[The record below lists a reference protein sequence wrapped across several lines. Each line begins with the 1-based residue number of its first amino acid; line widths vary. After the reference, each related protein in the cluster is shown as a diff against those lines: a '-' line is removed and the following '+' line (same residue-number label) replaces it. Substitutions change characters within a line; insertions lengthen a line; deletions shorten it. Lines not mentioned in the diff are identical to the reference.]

1 MRSVGTTLL
10 GLLLSQIMAATFAFA
25 QATADSPRSLSGADL
40 EPIADIVQAQIKA
53 GEIPGAAVL
62 IGNRG
67 RVIYRRAFG
76 YRALGPEKLPMKEDT
91 VFDLASLTKVIA
103 TTTAVMQLAE
113 NGRLRLEDPISK
125 YWPALGANGKESIT
139 VRQLLTHY
147 SGLGPDLN
155 LEQAW
160 SGYSAALKKIVAQR
174 PMFPPG
180 SRFLYSDI
188 DFEILGELVRRV
200 SGQPLDAY
208 CERHIFRPL
217 GMNHTGFR
225 PSPAERDRIA
235 PTEYVEGKLRWG
247 QVHDPTAYRMG
258 GVAGHAGLFSN
269 ADDLAIFA
277 QMLLDEGTY
286 KGVRILRP
294 RTVEEITAPKS
305 PPTGTRLRG
314 LGWDIGAPF
323 ASNRDE
329 LPAAGSYGHTGYT
342 GTLIWID
349 PVSKTYVV
357 VLTSRLY
364 PDGKGDAEPLR
375 IRIMALVSAALG
387 PLSAKEV
394 LAARPSLASYYES
407 TNGNGKRLYDG
418 KVATGADVLEREQ
431 FAPLRGK
438 RVGLITNASGVDSAG
453 KRLIDRMYKTPGVR
467 LAAIFSPEH
476 GLYGNLDEK
485 VASGVEPATGLPLFS
500 LYGDVE
506 RPTDRM
512 LEGIDVLVFD
522 VQDTGARFYTYAT
535 TMAYAMEAVAKKGI
549 GFYVLDR
556 PNPLSGAMVQGPVMD
571 KDLKSFV
578 GYFPMPVRHGMTVGE
593 LAEMFN
599 VENKIGAKLHVIR
612 MRGYKRGEWYDDT
625 GLQWAVPSP
634 NLRTLTEATLYP
646 GVAMVEGANVSVGRG
661 TETPFE
667 LLGAPWIDG
676 TKLAAYLNHRR
687 IQGVSFQ
694 PVDFTPNASSYKNQA
709 CHGIRIVLI
718 DRQALDSPA
727 LGIEIADALYR
738 LYPTEFQI
746 DKTLEMIGSRRVLKA
761 INDGEDPRSIERQWQ
776 VSLAEFR
783 KLRAR
788 YLLY

>member
-1 MRSVGTTLL
+1 
-10 GLLLSQIMAATFAFA
+10 
-25 QATADSPRSLSGADL
+25 
-40 EPIADIVQAQIKA
+40 
-53 GEIPGAAVL
+53 
-62 IGNRG
+62 
-67 RVIYRRAFG
+67 
-76 YRALGPEKLPMKEDT
+76 MKEDT

-113 NGRLRLEDPISK
+113 NGRLRLEDPISE
-125 YWPALGANGKESIT
+125 YWPALAANGKESIT
-139 VRQLLTHY
+139 VRELLTHY

-160 SGYSAALKKIVAQR
+160 SGYRAALKKIVAQR
-174 PMFPPG
+174 PTFPPG
-180 SRFLYSDI
+180 ARFLYSDI

-200 SGQPLDAY
+200 SGQSLDAY

-217 GMNHTGFR
+217 KMNHTGFKPP
-225 PSPAERDRIA
+225 PSERDRIA

-247 QVHDPTAYRMG
+247 QVHDPTAYRMD

-277 QMLLDEGTY
+277 QMLLDGGSY
-286 KGVRILRP
+286 KGARILRP
-294 RTVEEITAPKS
+294 RTVEEITAPQS
-305 PPTGTRLRG
+305 PPNGMRLRG

-329 LPAAGSYGHTGYT
+329 LAPAGSYGHTGYT

-349 PVSKTYVV
+349 PVSKTYVI

-364 PDGKGDAEPLR
+364 PDGKGDAEALR
-375 IRIMALVSAALG
+375 IRIVALVSAALG
-387 PLSAKEV
+387 PLSDAQV

-407 TNGNGKRLYDG
+407 TKGNGKKLYDG
-418 KVATGADVLEREQ
+418 KVATGADVLAAER
-431 FAPLRGK
+431 FAPLKGL

-453 KRLIDRMYKTPGVR
+453 TRLIDRMYKTPGVR

-476 GLYGNLDEK
+476 GLYGNLDDK

-500 LYGDVE
+500 LYGGVE
-506 RPTDRM
+506 RPTDAM

-522 VQDTGARFYTYAT
+522 VQDAGVRFYTYAT
-535 TMAYAMEAVAKKGI
+535 TMAYAMEAAAKKGI
-549 GFYVLDR
+549 EFYVLDR
-556 PNPLSGAMVQGPVMD
+556 PNPLSGAMVQGPMMD

-599 VENKIGAKLHVIR
+599 AENRIGAKLHVIR

-625 GLQWAVPSP
+625 ELQWMNPSP

-667 LLGAPWIDG
+667 LLGAPWTDG
-676 TKLAAYLNHRR
+676 KKLAAYLNQRK
-687 IQGVSFQ
+687 IPGVSFE
-694 PVDFTPNASSYKNQA
+694 PADFTPNASSYKNQA
-709 CHGIRIVLI
+709 CHGIRIALV
-718 DRQALDSPA
+718 DRQALDAAA
-727 LGIEIADALYR
+727 LGIEIADALHR

-746 DKTLEMIGSRRVLKA
+746 DKTLEMVGARWVLKA
-761 INDGEDPRSIERQWQ
+761 INDGSDPQSIVDRWR
-776 VSLAEFR
+776 VSVADFR
-783 KLRAR
+783 RLRAQ

>member
-1 MRSVGTTLL
+1 MRSIGTALL
-10 GLLLSQIMAATFAFA
+10 ALVLSLITAATFALA
-25 QATADSPRSLSGADL
+25 QTTADSPRSLSAADL
-40 EPIADIVQAQIKA
+40 RPIADIVQRQIQA
-53 GEIPGAAVL
+53 GAIPGAVVL

-67 RVIYRRAFG
+67 GIVYRRAFG

-103 TTTAVMQLAE
+103 TTTAVMRLAE
-113 NGRLRLEDPISK
+113 NGRLRLDDPISE
-125 YWPALGANGKESIT
+125 YWPALRANGKESIT
-139 VRQLLTHY
+139 VRELLTHY

-160 SGYSAALKKIVAQR
+160 SGYRAALNKIVAQR
-174 PMFPPG
+174 PTFSPG

-200 SGQPLDAY
+200 SGQSLDAY
-208 CERHIFRPL
+208 CERHVFRPL
-217 GMNHTGFR
+217 KMNHTGFR
-225 PSPAERDRIA
+225 PSLAERDRIA

-277 QMLLDEGTY
+277 RMLLDGGSY

-294 RTVEEITAPKS
+294 RTVEEIAAPQS
-305 PPTGTRLRG
+305 PPNGTRLRG

-329 LPAAGSYGHTGYT
+329 LAPAGSYGHTGYT

-349 PVSKTYVV
+349 PVSKTYVI

-375 IRIMALVSAALG
+375 IRIAALVSAALG
-387 PLSAKEV
+387 PLSENEV
-394 LAARPSLASYYES
+394 LAARPSLAGYYES
-407 TNGNGKRLYDG
+407 TKGNGKKLYDG
-418 KVATGADVLEREQ
+418 KVATGADVLAAER
-431 FAPLRGK
+431 FAPLKGL

-453 KRLIDRMYKTPGVR
+453 TRLIDRMYKAPGVR

-476 GLYGNLDEK
+476 GLYGNLDDK

-506 RPTDRM
+506 RPTDAM
-512 LEGIDVLVFD
+512 LEGIDAIVFD
-522 VQDTGARFYTYAT
+522 VQDAGVRFYTYAT
-535 TMAYAMEAVAKKGI
+535 TMAYAMEAAAKKGI

-556 PNPLSGAMVQGPVMD
+556 PNPLGGAMVQGPVMD

-599 VENKIGAKLHVIR
+599 AENKIGAKLHVIR

-625 GLQWAVPSP
+625 GLKWVSPSP
-634 NLRTLTEATLYP
+634 NLCTLTEATLYP
-646 GVAMVEGANVSVGRG
+646 GIAMVEGANVSVGRG

-676 TKLAAYLNHRR
+676 KKLAAYLNQRK
-687 IQGVSFQ
+687 IPGVSFE
-694 PVDFTPNASSYKNQA
+694 PADFTPNASSYKNQA
-709 CHGIRIVLI
+709 CHGIRIALT
-718 DRQALDSPA
+718 DRQALDAAA
-727 LGIEIADALYR
+727 LGIEIADALHR

-746 DKTLEMIGSRRVLKA
+746 DKTLEMVGARWVLKA
-761 INDGEDPRSIERQWQ
+761 INDGERPESIERQWR
-776 VSLAEFR
+776 VSLADFR
-783 KLRAR
+783 KLRAQ